1 MDEGYSIWRDY
12 CKMGFKN
19 SEGFEQAEKNSKT
32 ILKNM
37 NPRKKWTE
45 WSIWIGNYFLVGR
58 MTLTG
63 YY

>member
-1 MDEGYSIWRDY
+1 MNEGYSIWRDY

-32 ILKNM
+32 ILKSM

-45 WSIWIGNYFLVGR
+45 WSIWIGIIS
-58 MTLTG
+58 
-63 YY
+63 